1 MWTNQFLNNIK
12 TEKMMFPVFWAISF
26 VRLWALK
33 DYEVVKWLSSS
44 VPYCSG
50 SLGQDECWHLNLLC
64 VDPWKTL

>member
-1 MWTNQFLNNIK
+1 
-12 TEKMMFPVFWAISF
+12 MFPVFWAISF